1 MIRSMTAYGRAS
13 EVIGGKE
20 ILVELKSVNNRY
32 FDCSVK
38 ISRAYGF
45 LEEKIKGYLQSH
57 GIARGKVEV
66 YVGIEVLESTA
77 TSVAVDK
84 GYAEQYIRALQD
96 LRDSFGLPDDISV
109 MKVAENREVFRVV
122 KAEEDLEKDW
132 EDVSTVLQQAVDAFV
147 AMREREGENLKR
159 DLLEK
164 KQHLMEMAEQVGKRS
179 AECTAG
185 YAAKLEQRLKQVL
198 DTHSI
203 EVDSQR
209 ILTECAIFADKVAVD
224 EELVRLGSHFKAF
237 DDILDSDEPVGRKL
251 DFLLQEM
258 NRETNTIGSKASDS
272 DIAHTVVD
280 MKCELEK
287 IREQIQNLE

>member
-1 MIRSMTAYGRAS
+1 MIKSMTAYGRAS
-13 EVIGGKE
+13 RVIGGKD

-45 LEEKIKGYLQSH
+45 MEEKIKSYLQSH

-66 YVGIEVLESTA
+66 YVGIDILENADTKIHLDRA
-77 TSVAVDK
+77 
-84 GYAEQYIRALQD
+84 YAEQYLQALYELRDVFGLQD
-96 LRDSFGLPDDISV
+96 DITV
-109 MKVAENREVFRVV
+109 MGVAKNHEIFTEI
-122 KAEEDLEKDW
+122 KPEEDMEKDW
-132 EDVSTVLQQAVDAFV
+132 AEVSEVLGEAVDAFV
-147 AMREREGENLKR
+147 AMREREGENLKA
-159 DLLEK
+159 DLLAK
-164 KQHLMEMAEQVGKRS
+164 KQNLMVMAEQVGKRS

-185 YAAKLEQRLKQVL
+185 YAAKLEQRLRQVL

-203 EVDSQR
+203 EVDAGR
-209 ILTECAIFADKVAVD
+209 ILTECAIFADKIAVD
-224 EELVRLGSHFKAF
+224 EELVRLSSHFGAF
-237 DDILDSDEPVGRKL
+237 DEILESNEPVGRKL

-272 DIAHTVVD
+272 DIARTVVD